1 MMNVLAK
8 GMNKLVEM
16 LYVFGAVIGLS
27 LVFVYP
33 VVGGL
38 LLVIAFLAGH
48 ILRGKQIQQKDVKDE
63 QELYAPIVINCK
75 RVKAKKAA

>member
-1 MMNVLAK
+1 MTNVLAK

-16 LYVFGAVIGLS
+16 LYVFGVVIGLS

-33 VVGGL
+33 VFGGL

-48 ILRGKQIQQKDVKDE
+48 ILRGKQVQQKDVKDE
-63 QELYAPIVINCK
+63 QEVYAPVVKNCK
-75 RVKAKKAA
+75 YVKTKKAA

>member
-27 LVFVYP
+27 LVFVHP

>member
-48 ILRGKQIQQKDVKDE
+48 ILRGKQIQQKDE
-63 QELYAPIVINCK
+63 QELYAPVVKNCK

>member
-33 VVGGL
+33 VIGGL

-48 ILRGKQIQQKDVKDE
+48 ILRGKQIQQKDE
-63 QELYAPIVINCK
+63 QELYAPVVKNCK

>member
-1 MMNVLAK
+1 MNVLAK

-27 LVFVYP
+27 IVFVYP

-48 ILRGKQIQQKDVKDE
+48 ILRGKQIQQKDE
-63 QELYAPIVINCK
+63 QELYAPVVKNCK

>member
-1 MMNVLAK
+1 MINVLAK

-48 ILRGKQIQQKDVKDE
+48 ILRGKQIQQKDE
-63 QELYAPIVINCK
+63 QELYAPVVKNCK

>member
-33 VVGGL
+33 VFGGL

-48 ILRGKQIQQKDVKDE
+48 ILRGKQIQQKDE
-63 QELYAPIVINCK
+63 QELYAPVVKNCK

>member
-8 GMNKLVEM
+8 GMKKLVEM

-48 ILRGKQIQQKDVKDE
+48 ILRGKQIQQKDE
-63 QELYAPIVINCK
+63 QELYAPVVKNCK

>member
-27 LVFVYP
+27 IVFVYP

-48 ILRGKQIQQKDVKDE
+48 ILRGKQIQQKDE
-63 QELYAPIVINCK
+63 QELYAPVVKNCK

>member
-16 LYVFGAVIGLS
+16 MYVFGTVIGLS

-38 LLVIAFLAGH
+38 LLVIAFLTGH
-48 ILRGKQIQQKDVKDE
+48 ILRGKQIQQKDE
-63 QELYAPIVINCK
+63 QELYAPVVKNCK

>member
-48 ILRGKQIQQKDVKDE
+48 ILRGKQIQQKDE
-63 QELYAPIVINCK
+63 QELYAPAVKNCK

>member
-1 MMNVLAK
+1 MMNVLTK
-8 GMNKLVEM
+8 GMNNLVEM
-16 LYVFGAVIGLS
+16 MYVFGAVIGLS

-48 ILRGKQIQQKDVKDE
+48 IQNGKQIQQAEVKDE
-63 QELYAPIVINCK
+63 QELFAPVVKNCK
-75 RVKAKKAA
+75 RVKAKKVA

>member
-48 ILRGKQIQQKDVKDE
+48 ILRGKQIQQKDE
-63 QELYAPIVINCK
+63 QELYAPVVKNCK
-75 RVKAKKAA
+75 RVKTKKAA

>member
-33 VVGGL
+33 VFGGL

-63 QELYAPIVINCK
+63 QELYAPVVINCK

>member
-8 GMNKLVEM
+8 GMTKLVEM

-48 ILRGKQIQQKDVKDE
+48 ILRGKQIQQKDE
-63 QELYAPIVINCK
+63 QELYAPVVKNCK

>member
-1 MMNVLAK
+1 MMNVLAN

-48 ILRGKQIQQKDVKDE
+48 ILRGKQIQQKDE
-63 QELYAPIVINCK
+63 QEHYAPVVKNCK

>member
-1 MMNVLAK
+1 MMNLLTK

-16 LYVFGAVIGLS
+16 MYVFGAVIGLS

-33 VVGGL
+33 VIGGL

-48 ILRGKQIQQKDVKDE
+48 ILRGKQIKQMEDKDE
-63 QELYAPIVINCK
+63 QELYAPVVKNCK
-75 RVKAKKAA
+75 RVKVKKAA